1 MVSRILLEDAHLK
14 DLLDNRDTLIKLMS
28 HIKDYA
34 VRLQLRKEIQEL
46 DTMIDIQVKAI
57 LEN

>member
-1 MVSRILLEDAHLK
+1 MISSKLLEDENLK
-14 DLLDNRDTLIKLMS
+14 DLMTNRDTLIKLMS

-46 DTMIDIQVKAI
+46 DTMIDIVVKTI

>member
-1 MVSRILLEDAHLK
+1 MISSKLLEDGNLRE
-14 DLLDNRDTLIKLMS
+14 LMSNRDTLIKLMS
-28 HIKDYA
+28 HIKDYP

-46 DTMIDIQVKAI
+46 DTMIDIRVKEI

>member
-1 MVSRILLEDAHLK
+1 MVSRILLEDDNLK

-28 HIKDYA
+28 HIKDYS
-34 VRLQLRKEIQEL
+34 VRLRLRKEIQEL
-46 DTMIDIQVKAI
+46 DTLIDIRVKEV

>member
-1 MVSRILLEDAHLK
+1 MVSRILLEDDHLK

-28 HIKDYA
+28 HIKDYS

-46 DTMIDIQVKAI
+46 DTLIDIRVKEV

>member
-1 MVSRILLEDAHLK
+1 MVSRILLEDDHLK
-14 DLLDNRDTLIKLMS
+14 DLLNNRDTLIKLMS

-34 VRLQLRKEIQEL
+34 VRLQLRKEIQDL
-46 DTMIDIQVKAI
+46 DTLIDIRVKEI